1 MQFAL
6 YQIIIVAFA
15 VVMLF
20 QGFKNYFSGKGSQ
33 TFLKLLT
40 RIVVWGGMATVVTFP
55 SLSNTIAKLIGIEG
69 NVNAVILAG
78 FLLVFLMLFKLL
90 SAIEKLEQQITT
102 LTRNNSLEELNKSSE
117 VK

>member
-1 MQFAL
+1 MHFAL

-15 VVMLF
+15 AIMLF

-40 RIVVWGGMATVVTFP
+40 RIIVWGGMAMVVTSP
-55 SLSNTIAKLIGIEG
+55 HISNTVAKLIGIEG
-69 NVNAVILAG
+69 NINAVILAG
-78 FLLVFLMLFKLL
+78 FLLVFLMVFKLL

-102 LTRNNSLEELNKSSE
+102 LTRTESLKDLEK
-117 VK
+117 

>member
-15 VVMLF
+15 VLMIG
-20 QGFKNYFSGKGSQ
+20 QGLKNYLRHESSQ
-33 TFLKLLT
+33 TILKLFI
-40 RIVVWGGMATVVTFP
+40 RIFVWGGMALVVTFP
-55 SLSNTIAKLIGIEG
+55 HISNTVAKLIGIEG

-102 LTRNNSLEELNKSSE
+102 LTRKESLSDLDQK
-117 VK
+117 